1 MSEAEEILLMA
12 LCVPSIATL
21 HKGVVFILLLF
32 LKRVQAHSEALR
44 RCYCE

>member
-21 HKGVVFILLLF
+21 HKGGSIRTTSFF
-32 LKRVQAHSEALR
+32 KT
-44 RCYCE
+44 CYKPF